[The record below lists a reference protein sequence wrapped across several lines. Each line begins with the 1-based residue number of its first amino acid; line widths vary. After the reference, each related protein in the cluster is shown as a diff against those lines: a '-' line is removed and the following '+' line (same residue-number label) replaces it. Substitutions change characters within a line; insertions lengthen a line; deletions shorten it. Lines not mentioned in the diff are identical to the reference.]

1 MSSGMYSALSGNLA
15 RMQGMETIANNLS
28 NVNTFGYKRDR
39 LAFESFLSG
48 TGQTTTGKGLNFTRL
63 QRSFTDFTPGNNQ
76 HTGNS
81 LDLAIAGEGFFKV
94 KRGDEF
100 LYTRNGVF
108 HLSADGTLLTNSDM
122 EVVGEN
128 GQPLT
133 IPADEF
139 SFDEEGR
146 ILAAGEEVGRIGVF
160 TVDDPNTLTKEGGG
174 LFKLPA
180 DRQDQVA
187 ENSKVLQ
194 GYLETSNVNM
204 MEEMVLMMEALRAF
218 EAHQKMI
225 KTYGTIGSKANEL
238 GSL

>member
-1 MSSGMYSALSGNLA
+1 MYSALSGNLA
-15 RMQGMETIANNLS
+15 RMQGMEIISNNLANS
-28 NVNTFGYKRDR
+28 NTSGYKRDR
-39 LAFESFLSG
+39 LAFESFLSSA
-48 TGQTTTGKGLNFTRL
+48 GQTTTGKGLNFTRL

-81 LDLAIAGEGFFKV
+81 LDLAIDGEGFFKV

-108 HLSADGTLLTNSDM
+108 HLSADGTLLTNADM
-122 EVVGEN
+122 EVLGES

-133 IPADEF
+133 IPAEEF

-146 ILAAGEEVGRIGVF
+146 ILTAGGEVGRIGVF
-160 TVDDPNTLTKEGGG
+160 TVDDPNTLTKQGGG

-194 GYLETSNVNM
+194 GYLESSNVNM

-225 KTYGTIGSKANEL
+225 KTYGTIGSKAAEL

>member
-15 RMQGMETIANNLS
+15 RMQGMETIANNLA
-28 NVNTFGYKRDR
+28 NGNTFGYKRDR
-39 LAFESFLSG
+39 LSFESFLSG
-48 TGQTTTGKGLNFTRL
+48 TSQTTTGKGLNFTRL
-63 QRSFTDFTPGNNQ
+63 QGSFTDFTLGSNQ

-81 LDLAIAGEGFFKV
+81 LDLAIDGEGFFKV
-94 KRGDEF
+94 KRGNEF

-108 HLSADGTLLTNSDM
+108 HLSPDGSLLTNSNM

-133 IPADEF
+133 FPADEF
-139 SFDEEGR
+139 SIDEDGK
-146 ILAAGEEVGRIGVF
+146 ILAAGMEVGRIGIF
-160 TVDDPNTLTKEGGG
+160 TVEDPNALTKEGSSM
-174 LFKLPA
+174 FRLPA
-180 DRQDQVA
+180 DQLDQVA
-187 ENSKVLQ
+187 DNPKVLQ

-225 KTYGTIGSKANEL
+225 KTYGNIGSKADDL

>member
-15 RMQGMETIANNLS
+15 RMQGMETISNNLA
-28 NVNTFGYKRDR
+28 NGNTSGYKRDR
-39 LAFESFLSG
+39 LAFESYLG
-48 TGQTTTGKGLNFTRL
+48 QTGQTTTGKGLNFTRL
-63 QRSFTDFTPGNNQ
+63 QKSFTDFTPGNNQ

-81 LDLAIAGEGFFKV
+81 LDLAIDGEGFFKV
-94 KRGDEF
+94 KRGNDF

-146 ILAAGEEVGRIGVF
+146 ILTAGGEAGRIGVF
-160 TVDDPNTLTKEGGG
+160 TVDDPNTLTKQGGG

-180 DRQDQVA
+180 DRQDHVA

-194 GYLETSNVNM
+194 GYLESSNVNM
-204 MEEMVLMMEALRAF
+204 MEEMVLMMEALRA
-218 EAHQKMI
+218 
-225 KTYGTIGSKANEL
+225 SKPTRR
-238 GSL
+238 

>member
-15 RMQGMETIANNLS
+15 RMQGMETFSNNLS
-28 NVNTFGYKRDR
+28 NVNTSGYKRDR
-39 LAFESFLSG
+39 LAFESYLSG
-48 TGQTTTGKGLNFTRL
+48 AGQTTTGKGLNFTRL
-63 QRSFTDFTPGNNQ
+63 QRSFTDFTPGTNR

-81 LDLAIAGEGFFKV
+81 LDLAIDGEGFFKV
-94 KRGDEF
+94 KRGNEF

-133 IPADEF
+133 IPADAF
-139 SFDEEGR
+139 SIDEEGK
-146 ILAAGEEVGRIGVF
+146 ILAEGAEVGRIGVF
-160 TVDDPNTLTKEGGG
+160 TVEAPNTLTKEGGSM
-174 LFKLPA
+174 FKLPA
-180 DRQDQVA
+180 DQLDQVA
-187 ENSKVLQ
+187 DNPKVLQ

-225 KTYGTIGSKANEL
+225 KTYGKIGSKADDL

>member
-1 MSSGMYSALSGNLA
+1 MYSALSGNLA
-15 RMQGMETIANNLS
+15 RMQGMETIANNLA
-28 NVNTFGYKRDR
+28 NGNTIGYKRER
-39 LAFESFLSG
+39 LSFESFLSG
-48 TGQTTTGKGLNFTRL
+48 TSQTTTGMGLNFTRI
-63 QRSFTDFTPGNNQ
+63 QKSFTDFTLGNNQ

-81 LDLAIAGEGFFKV
+81 LDLAIDGEGFFKV

-108 HLSADGTLLTNSDM
+108 HLSSDGTLLTNSDM
-122 EVVGEN
+122 EVMGEN

-139 SFDEEGR
+139 SINEDGK
-146 ILAAGEEVGRIGVF
+146 ILAEGLEVGQIGVF
-160 TVDDPNTLTKEGGG
+160 TVEEPNTLTKEGDSM
-174 LFKLPA
+174 FKLPA
-180 DRQDQVA
+180 DQLDQA
-187 ENSKVLQ
+187 ADNPKVLQ

-225 KTYGTIGSKANEL
+225 KTYGKIGSKVDDL

>member
-1 MSSGMYSALSGNLA
+1 MYSALSGNLA
-15 RMQGMETIANNLS
+15 RMQGMETFANNLS
-28 NVNTFGYKRDR
+28 NVNTSGYKRDR

-81 LDLAIAGEGFFKV
+81 LDLAIDGEGFFKV
-94 KRGDEF
+94 KRGNEF

-108 HLSADGTLLTNSDM
+108 HLSEDGTLLTNSDL
-122 EVVGEN
+122 EVLGEN

-139 SFDEEGR
+139 SINEDGK
-146 ILAAGEEVGRIGVF
+146 ILAEGLEVGQIGVF
-160 TVDDPNTLTKEGGG
+160 TVEDPNTLTKVGDSM
-174 LFKLPA
+174 FKLPA
-180 DRQDQVA
+180 DQLDQA
-187 ENSKVLQ
+187 ADNPKVLQ

-225 KTYGTIGSKANEL
+225 KTYGKIGSKVDDL